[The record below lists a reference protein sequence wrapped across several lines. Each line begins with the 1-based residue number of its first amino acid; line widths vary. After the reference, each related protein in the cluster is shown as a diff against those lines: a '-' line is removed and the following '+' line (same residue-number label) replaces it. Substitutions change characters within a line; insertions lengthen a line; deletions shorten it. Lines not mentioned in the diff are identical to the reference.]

1 MESLPLKFLVINH
14 SFEGFKT
21 IYISVE
27 SFFIYSADADG
38 LYGNYDQNS
47 GLLRPDDGIVSHFAK
62 HGLEMY
68 QDRGEVSQQQGQDTE
83 LLRQFLQMSD
93 PTFQF
98 SQSAIEDQKK
108 SLGQMRNGGQVLD
121 LDEGL
126 IQELIAAGADI
137 KIL

>member
-1 MESLPLKFLVINH
+1 MLGTHLQK
-14 SFEGFKT
+14 G
-21 IYISVE
+21 
-27 SFFIYSADADG
+27 G
-38 LYGNYDQNS
+38 G
-47 GLLRPDDGIVSHFAK
+47 
-62 HGLEMY
+62 
-68 QDRGEVSQQQGQDTE
+68 SQQQGQDTE

>member
-1 MESLPLKFLVINH
+1 MSAEAKKIQ
-14 SFEGFKT
+14 G
-21 IYISVE
+21 ISGTTMDQMA
-27 SFFIYSADADG
+27 SAKSADADG
-38 LYGNYDQNS
+38 LYGNYEGNIGD
-47 GLLRPDDGIVSHFAK
+47 LRLNDRQPGHFAK
-62 HGLEMY
+62 QGLEMY